1 LLPTKLPAVI
11 ALHHDDDDDD
21 GTDINLQE
29 L

>member
-1 LLPTKLPAVI
+1 LPTKFPAVI

-21 GTDINLQE
+21 DGADINLQE

>member
-1 LLPTKLPAVI
+1 LLPTKFPAVI

-21 GTDINLQE
+21 GADINLQE